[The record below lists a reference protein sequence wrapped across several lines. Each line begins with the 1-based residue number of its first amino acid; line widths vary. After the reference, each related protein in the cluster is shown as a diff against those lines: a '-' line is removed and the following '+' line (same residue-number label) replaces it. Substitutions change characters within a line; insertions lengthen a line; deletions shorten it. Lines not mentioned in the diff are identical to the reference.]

1 MMAAMVDETIA
12 RLQAELEG
20 ADVGQDKKAEL
31 LRLLSSLRAE
41 VGQLARTDAEQAQ
54 SIAGFAQ
61 ISAHEATRVRP
72 RRELL
77 ELSLSGLRKS
87 VREFE
92 QTHPRLVEAVGSL
105 ATSLSNLGV

>member
-1 MMAAMVDETIA
+1 MAAMLEDTIA
-12 RLQAELEG
+12 QLQAELDG
-20 ADVGQDKKAEL
+20 ADVGPEKKAEL
-31 LRLLSSLRAE
+31 QRLLSSLRAE
-41 VGQLARTDAEQAQ
+41 VGQLARTDADQAK
-54 SIAGFAQ
+54 SIATFAQ
-61 ISAHEATRVRP
+61 LSAHEATRSRP

-77 ELSLSGLRKS
+77 ELSLAGLRKS